1 MFNNFLIDN
10 FNKLQNEEENKLINN
25 LFFIYSLWRKAKT
38 LYVKNELKYLKEFF
52 NFIKKRDK
60 IKIKQDKI
68 KDF

>member
-60 IKIKQDKI
+60 IRIKQDEI